1 MITTRRSLIGGL
13 ASLFAA
19 PAIVRADS
27 LMKVHNI
34 PERYATVWGVGWD
47 LEVVE
52 HVVWTPEDALSFAQ
66 SFDGPVSKF
75 REVTEVVYTKPLPP
89 LVAWSNH
96 WTERPNARQEWFAKE
111 REAVVNAGGV
121 TNLVSFGALNDW
133 REQQRP
139 ELGSVYGRKWA
150 DETIRLN
157 KENGRHTY
165 HDVHWKYCPLT

>member
-27 LMKVHNI
+27 LMKVHT
-34 PERYATVWGVGWD
+34 R
-47 LEVVE
+47 
-52 HVVWTPEDALSFAQ
+52 
-66 SFDGPVSKF
+66 
-75 REVTEVVYTKPLPP
+75 
-89 LVAWSNH
+89 
-96 WTERPNARQEWFAKE
+96 EWFAKE
-111 REAVVNAGGV
+111 RQIITESEGI

-139 ELGSVYGRKWA
+139 ELGSVRGRKWA
-150 DETIRLN
+150 DEQIRLN
-157 KENGRHTY
+157 RENGRHTY